1 MKYTF
6 KEKQK
11 HFSELKNAEAAA
23 SDLELLRQ
31 KNPNHPSLSQ
41 YARNPRRY
49 SDDILYTLLDFSM
62 RDEIRN
68 NRRKLEESDDNPQ
81 GNTNVNPEGG
91 ADGKQDDK
99 PEGDTN
105 VNPEGGTDGKQEG
118 EGADGEGDQKTEEK
132 KRLEAAEIAKKEAEE
147 IAASAISEKE
157 EAELRAQE
165 AEESLSEAELRAEQA
180 EEASEE
186 AEERAQD
193 LESALEEEKK
203 KVETK
208 PEVTKKP
215 SKSKTNTR
223 KSTGT
228 TSSTR
233 KSK

>member
-68 NRRKLEESDDNPQ
+68 NRRKLEESDDNP
-81 GNTNVNPEGG
+81 
-91 ADGKQDDK
+91 
-99 PEGDTN
+99 EGDTN
-105 VNPEGGTDGKQEG
+105 GNPEDGTDGKPEF
-118 EGADGEGDQKTEEK
+118 EGADGEGDQKTEEEE

-147 IAASAISEKE
+147 LAASAISDKE

-165 AEESLSEAELRAEQA
+165 AEESLAEAELRAEEA

-203 KVETK
+203 KVETN

-215 SKSKTNTR
+215 SKSKTNTP
-223 KSTGT
+223 KSTGI